1 MRVLVVG
8 GGMGGTIFANNLARR
23 IHSEMKSGKA
33 SITMLSASDRH
44 MYQPGL
50 LYVALGRMTPDELY
64 REQASLLE
72 PGITLHVDP
81 VETFNLKA
89 NHVVTKGGK
98 THEYDVIVIA
108 TGSRAMP
115 ELIPGLAENSVN
127 CYTEANSLEFFEK
140 LSAFKGGR
148 ILVTVGLPHKCPMIP
163 LEITMTMYD
172 FIADRGLLD
181 KTEFYYTYPIGR
193 LHSLENVGKWAA
205 VEFAR
210 MGIKTETLFNM
221 KEVDGKNARV
231 RSEEGADVPYD
242 LLVAVPPH
250 KGMEVIEKNGLGQN
264 GWIPTNRNTLHME
277 GEMGANVIVLGDT
290 TNIPIS
296 KAGSTAHF
304 EADAA
309 AENVAAL
316 IKIGRPVRTY
326 DGKVFCFIEAGKDRA
341 TYAMFN
347 YIQPPQPK
355 APNGAVH
362 AFKMAYNK
370 LYWASARGIL

>member
-1 MRVLVVG
+1 MRIVVVG

-23 IHSEMKSGKA
+23 IGSELRSGKA
-33 SITMLSASDRH
+33 KITMLTASDKH
-44 MYQPGL
+44 IYQPGW
-50 LYVALGRMTPDELY
+50 LYVALGRMMPDELE

-72 PGITLHVDP
+72 PGIDLHVDP
-81 VETFNLKA
+81 VETFKLDEKR
-89 NHVVTKGGK
+89 VITKSGK
-98 THEYDVIVIA
+98 THEYDLLVIA
-108 TGSRAMP
+108 TGSRPVP
-115 ELIPGLAENSVN
+115 EEIPGLKETAIH
-127 CYTEANSLEFFEK
+127 CYSPEDALRFYDTINQ
-140 LSAFKGGR
+140 FKGGR

-163 LEITMTMYD
+163 LEVTFTLYD
-172 FIADRGLLD
+172 FMKDRGLLD

-205 VEFAR
+205 VEFER
-210 MGIKTETLFNM
+210 LGVKTETFFNL
-221 KEVDGKNARV
+221 KEVDRDKGVV
-231 RSEEGADVPYD
+231 RSEEGSEVKFD

-250 KGMEVIEKNGLGQN
+250 RGQEVIERNGLGAN
-264 GWIPTNRNTLHME
+264 GWIPTDRHTLHME
-277 GEMGANVIVLGDT
+277 GPHGENVLVLGDT

-304 EADAA
+304 EAEVA

-341 TYAMFN
+341 TYAMFT
-347 YIQPPQPK
+347 YQKPPEPK
-355 APNGAVH
+355 MPNGAVH

-370 LYWASARGIL
+370 LYWASARGLL

>member
-1 MRVLVVG
+1 MRVHVVG
-8 GGMGGTIFANNLARR
+8 GGMGGTIFAINLARR
-23 IHSEMKSGKA
+23 VHSELKSGKV

-50 LYVALGRMTPDELY
+50 LYVAMGRMTPDELY

-72 PGITLHVDP
+72 PGISFHVDP

-89 NHVVTKGGK
+89 NHVVTKSGK
-98 THEYDVIVIA
+98 THEYDLIVIS

-115 ELIPGLAENSVN
+115 ELIPGLAENSIN
-127 CYTEANSLEFFEK
+127 CYTEASSLTFFEK

-148 ILVTVGLPHKCPMIP
+148 ILITVGLPHKCPMIP
-163 LEITMTMYD
+163 LEITLTMHD
-172 FIADRGLLD
+172 FLADRGLLD

-205 VEFAR
+205 GEFAR
-210 MGIKTETLFNM
+210 LGIKTETLFNL
-221 KEVDGKNARV
+221 KEVDGKNAKV
-231 RSEEGADVPYD
+231 RSEEGSDLPYD

-264 GWIPTNRNTLHME
+264 GWIPTNRHSLHME
-277 GEMGANVIVLGDT
+277 GEFGKNVLVLGDT

-309 AENVAAL
+309 AENVAAVL
-316 IKIGRPVRTY
+316 KIGRPVRSY

-347 YIQPPQPK
+347 YQDPPQPK

-362 AFKMAYNK
+362 GFKMAYNK